1 MKADSMTID
10 LNKLADCHILVV
22 GDFMVDA
29 YLWGD
34 AQRISPEAPVQI
46 VSVTAEEHTLG
57 GAGNVISNL
66 VALGAKVSAVG
77 VIGSGSD
84 AQLVLQLLNDLGVRT
99 GGIFPDPLRTTTRKT
114 RIIADHQH
122 VLRFDRETKTEI
134 DQQIVSQVSQTAIE
148 LMADTD
154 LTLVSDYGKGVISS
168 ALMKKLTAAAQNHS
182 KLLIVDPKGLD
193 FKKYAGA
200 SILTPNRKETALAAG
215 IEVVDEQTLAEA
227 ARRLI
232 HKTGIDKIL
241 VTCGKDGMAY
251 FEGNARPHRIG
262 TRARQVFDVS
272 GAGDTVLAV
281 LGLGIAAGYA
291 IREAIALAN
300 TAAGIVVGKVGTAT
314 VSITELAAGLNLIPD
329 PTLQKQKTMAELSA
343 LAQKLQETGKRIVLT
358 NGCFDLLHVGH
369 IMLLS
374 ASKKL
379 GDKLVVAIDDD
390 ASVAK
395 LKGAGRP
402 VIEAAERL
410 RIISALDSVD
420 YVVGF
425 SSHQLNELIET
436 LRPAVLTKG
445 SNYSAN
451 DVLGREIVE
460 RFGGRVEIIPVT
472 EDIST
477 NRIIDNIKNNGVKNP
492 QKAKSPQ

>member
-1 MKADSMTID
+1 MKAGSMTID
-10 LNKLADCHILVV
+10 LNKLTDCHILVV

-34 AQRISPEAPVQI
+34 AQRISPEAPVQV
-46 VSVTAEEHTLG
+46 VSVRAEEHTLG

-66 VALGAKVSAVG
+66 AALGAKVSAVG
-77 VIGSGSD
+77 VIGCGSD
-84 AQLVLQLLNDLGVRT
+84 AQLVLHLLNNLGVHT
-99 GGIFPDPLRTTTRKT
+99 GGIIQDPERPTTRKT
-114 RIIADHQH
+114 RIIANHQH
-122 VLRFDRETKTEI
+122 VLRFDRETKAEI
-134 DQQIVSQVSQTAIE
+134 DQQIVSQVSQAAVE
-148 LMADTD
+148 LMADAD
-154 LTLVSDYGKGVISS
+154 LILISDYGKGVISA
-168 ALMKKLTAAAQNHS
+168 ALMNKLTAAAQKYD

-200 SILTPNRKETALAAG
+200 SILTPNKKETALAAG

-232 HKTGIDKIL
+232 QKTGIDKIL
-241 VTCGKDGMAY
+241 VTCGRDGMVY
-251 FEGNARPHRIG
+251 YERNTRPYQIG
-262 TRARQVFDVS
+262 ARARQVFDVS

-291 IREAIALAN
+291 IKEAMALAN

-314 VSITELAAGLNLIPD
+314 VNKTELAAELNLIPD

-343 LAQKLQETGKRIVLT
+343 LAQKLHGTGKRIVLT

-379 GDKLVVAIDDD
+379 GDILVVAIDDD

-402 VIEAAERL
+402 VIKSAERS

-445 SNYSAN
+445 SNYSA
-451 DVLGREIVE
+451 DHVLGRDIVE
-460 RFGGRVEIIPVT
+460 RFGGRVEIIPVI
-472 EDIST
+472 EDTSAS
-477 NRIIDNIKNNGVKNP
+477 RIIDKIKNSRTNIRKGG
-492 QKAKSPQ
+492 